1 MLGKIKKVARG
12 EEGFTL
18 IELMVVVLIIG
29 ILIAIAIPSY
39 LGLRNQAWNGAAKSN
54 LRSGVSAAAA
64 YYTDHNGSYNLMTNT
79 TIADYGGG
87 ITWGAGQEAVNVS
100 GTPSGNDATLT
111 CLSKS
116 GTTFTATMSGT
127 GSTITP

>member
-1 MLGKIKKVARG
+1 MLRKIKKVAKG
-12 EEGFTL
+12 EGGFTL

-54 LRSGVSAAAA
+54 LRSGVTAAAA
-64 YYTDHNGSYNLMTNT
+64 YYTDHNGSYNGMTNT

-87 ITWGAGQEAVNVS
+87 ITWGTAEEAVNVS
-100 GTPSGNDATLT
+100 SASGSSAALT